1 MPSEPHPA
9 WQLTTDLD
17 GFLAHAEAF
26 LHSAPA
32 PHTALLSV
40 TDTLRARGLQA
51 YGKGAPLFGTYAGAD
66 GDVRGAFVRTPP
78 HRLCPSPLDPEAA
91 EALAR
96 QLADVSPDLPGVAA
110 DAATGEA
117 FARAWEKQTGA
128 TASAVIHQRLY
139 RLGTLTPP
147 EPAPPGRA
155 RVATGADRELLS
167 RWHEEFGEAVGERPA
182 MGPGAW
188 VDSRLA
194 YGGITLWETPDGTPA
209 AMAGVTR
216 RTAGQV
222 RVAPVYTPAA
232 LRGRG
237 YGGAATVAVSRAALD
252 AGASEVLLFTDLDN
266 PTSNSLYQRIGY
278 RPVRDYIQYEFTS

>member
-1 MPSEPHPA
+1 M
-9 WQLTTDLD
+9 W
-17 GFLAHAEAF
+17 
-26 LHSAPA
+26 
-32 PHTALLSV
+32 
-40 TDTLRARGLQA
+40 
-51 YGKGAPLFGTYAGAD
+51 
-66 GDVRGAFVRTPP
+66 TPP
-78 HRLCPSPLDPEAA
+78 HRLSLSPLAPEAA
-91 EALAR
+91 EDLAR

-110 DAATGEA
+110 DVATGEA
-117 FARAWEKQTGA
+117 FVRAWQKHTGA
-128 TASAVIHQRLY
+128 SASAGIHQRLY

-167 RWHEEFGEAVGERPA
+167 RWHQEFGEAVGERPA
-182 MGPGAW
+182 MNPGEW
-188 VDSRLA
+188 TDSRLT

-252 AGASEVLLFTDLDN
+252 AGASDVLLFTDLDN

-278 RPVRDYIQYEFTS
+278 RPVRDYTQYDFAY